1 MARPVSR
8 ILVSLLFCFA
18 IMANETAYAQ
28 HQDFTLLTSGN
39 LAGGTVDTLLLRKWR
54 QLARENTASA
64 FLFTGNLYDA
74 RENRFPATLYDG
86 FDLPLLLAPGRS
98 EWDNGRLHGKEVIKK
113 VEDALKEQYRG
124 EVFLPEPAC
133 PGPEEVVLN
142 DHLVVILL
150 DTYWWVY
157 KHDRRYRKCDIESDA
172 DVLILIQDAIRRHYP
187 TKHVVIAGHQSLEG
201 YGNSGGHFSW
211 KQSVLE
217 APYTLYRKA
226 LGLRTDHN
234 HPEFKAF
241 RDAMLDMLQL
251 YPNVIYLSSGD
262 GNLQYFEDEGVHHI
276 ISGSMVHQDYVN
288 PGPEAF
294 GTTQKG
300 FARLNFSNAGEAT
313 LEFYRA
319 DSLLFHKQLYT
330 RDLNRMDED
339 ISSRQLSDSIVAK
352 ASSQYNIPSSRF
364 FWLGKNYREV
374 WSTEIKAPVFDIST
388 KMDGL
393 SVVKR
398 GGGQQTKS
406 LRLEDKNGREY
417 VLRSLEKYAEGAL
430 PASMRGTFAVDLVQ
444 DQISAS
450 NPYAAPVVARLA
462 HYAGVFHTNPEI
474 FYVPDDPLFGIY
486 RPDVANQLF
495 LFEERPDGKRKDV
508 ASFGRS
514 TNIISTSKVV
524 KASLGKKDHL
534 IDSDAILRARLFDI
548 WINDWDR
555 HADQWRWA
563 AFEEDDKT
571 IYKPIPRDRD
581 QAFFVN
587 QGAIPWLAARKW
599 LLPKIQ
605 GFDEFTENVP
615 GLAYNARYFDRFFLT
630 QSTWSDWLREI
641 DSLQV
646 QLDTAKIDSAI
657 QAFPKEV
664 QPLCANQTA
673 DILKARLA
681 NLQPMAR
688 QLYLNLAKEVDIT
701 GTLQS
706 DHFRIIVPNDT
717 SLQVIQTAGIK
728 GENSTDTLYNRTFYA
743 SETRKIRIY
752 GLEGNDHFALS
763 GQHKSKISVTL
774 IGGQDKNEMDY
785 EGHRTPRFI
794 TIYDEKGTT
803 LSPSLKPRLRSRYNP
818 EALEYNPEAYMMD
831 VILPG
836 VFTGYNRD
844 DGVFLG
850 GGPIINK
857 YSRYSRQQYK
867 ILGNYAFL
875 TNSANFHLSGDFFY
889 PLKRL
894 EINVLADIKAP
905 RYVSNYFGM
914 GNESTWPSD
923 GSQIEYHLVRM
934 TQYFVTTEFNKQI
947 FKGEAHKIGIGLFY
961 KNTDVEETAD
971 RFITDIPGNG
981 LIGEDLKTHEY
992 VGLSFM
998 YRINTLNNRELKIEE
1013 EFVGSHTFP
1022 TRGMKLD
1029 AGFSQFTGLN
1039 DVAEDFSKAS
1049 ADFITY
1055 LSFAQRPRVVYAF
1068 RVGGEKVFG
1077 DYVFHEAAKLGQK
1090 SNLRGFRQTRF
1101 YGDASLYQNTEIR
1114 IRLKQFKT
1122 YMLNG
1127 STGLTLFHDVG
1138 RVWLDGENS
1147 SRWHQG
1153 YGLGLW
1159 LSPFDM
1165 ALLNVSYAR
1174 SKEDDLL
1181 YITLKYQF

>member
-1 MARPVSR
+1 MVRPVSK
-8 ILVSLLFCFA
+8 ILALLLCCFA
-18 IMANETAYAQ
+18 LMANETAYAQ
-28 HQDFTLLTSGN
+28 PQDFTLLTSGN
-39 LAGGTVDTLLLRKWR
+39 LAGETVDTLLLKKWR

-64 FLFTGNLYDA
+64 FLFAGNLYDA
-74 RENRFPATLYDG
+74 RENRFPAALYDG
-86 FDLPLLLAPGRS
+86 FDIPLLLAPGRS

-113 VEDALKEQYRG
+113 VEDDLKEHYHG
-124 EVFLPEPAC
+124 EVFMPEPAC

-150 DTYWWVY
+150 DTYWWVH

-187 TKHVVIAGHQSLEG
+187 TKHVVIAGQQSLEG

-217 APYTLYRKA
+217 APYSLYRKV

-234 HPEFKAF
+234 YPEFKAF
-241 RDAMLDMLQL
+241 RDAMLAMLQQ
-251 YPNVIYLSSGD
+251 YPYVIYLSSGD
-262 GNLQYFEDEGVHHI
+262 DNLQYFEDEDVHHI
-276 ISGSMVHQDYVN
+276 ISGSMVHQGYVN
-288 PGPEAF
+288 PAPEAF
-294 GTTQKG
+294 GTSQKG
-300 FARLNFSNAGEAT
+300 FARLHFSAT
-313 LEFYRA
+313 GDANLEFYGA
-319 DSLLFHKQLYT
+319 DNLLFQKQLYI
-330 RDLNRMDED
+330 RDLNQLAED
-339 ISSRQLSDSIVAK
+339 ITDRQLPDSAVAK
-352 ASSQYNIPSSRF
+352 ASSQYNIPASRF

-374 WSTEIKAPVFDIST
+374 WATEIEAPVFDIST
-388 KMDGL
+388 KMGGL

-417 VLRSLEKYAEGAL
+417 VLRSIEKYAEGAL
-430 PASMRGTFAVDLVQ
+430 PSSLKETFAVDLVQ

-450 NPYAAPVVARLA
+450 NPYAAPVVTRLA
-462 HYAGVFHTNPEI
+462 QYAGVFHTNPEI
-474 FYVPDDPLFGIY
+474 VFVPDDPLFGIY

-508 ASFGRS
+508 TSFGS
-514 TNIISTSKVV
+514 SKNIISTGKVV
-524 KASLGKKDHL
+524 EASLSKKEHQ
-534 IDSDAILRARLFDI
+534 IDTEAVLRARLFDI

-563 AFEEDDKT
+563 AFKENGKT

-581 QAFFVN
+581 QAFFLN
-587 QGAIPWLAARKW
+587 EGAIPWLASRKW

-615 GLAYNARYFDRFFLT
+615 GVSFNARYFDRFFLT
-630 QSTWSDWLREI
+630 QPSWKDWLSEI
-641 DSLQV
+641 DSLKV
-646 QLDTAKIDSAI
+646 KLDTAKINSAV
-657 QAFPKEV
+657 QVFPKEV
-664 QPLCANQTA
+664 QPLCADQTA
-673 DILKARLA
+673 GILKVRLT
-681 NLQPMAR
+681 NLEPMAR
-688 QLYLNLAKEVDIT
+688 QLYLYLAKEVDIT
-701 GTLQS
+701 GSFQN
-706 DHFRIIVPNDT
+706 DNFRIIIPNDN
-717 SLQVIQTAGIK
+717 SIQVIQTAGIERK
-728 GENSTDTLYNRTFYA
+728 NNADTLYNRTFYA

-752 GLEGNDHFALS
+752 GLQGDDHFTLT
-763 GQHKSKISVTL
+763 GQHKNKIKMTL
-774 IGGQDKNEMDY
+774 IGSNDENEMVY
-785 EGHRTPRFI
+785 ESGRTPRFI
-794 TIYDEKGTT
+794 TIYDKKGTN
-803 LSPSLKPRLRSRYNP
+803 LSPSLKPRLRSRYNQ
-818 EALEYNPEAYMMD
+818 EALEYDPEAFKMD

-836 VFTGYNRD
+836 LFTGYNRD

-894 EINVLADIKAP
+894 EINTLADIKAP

-914 GNESTWPSD
+914 GNESTWESD
-923 GSQIEYHLVRM
+923 GSKIEYHLVRM

-947 FKGEAHKIGIGLFY
+947 FKGDAHKIGLGLFY

-971 RFITDIPGNG
+971 KFITDIPGNG
-981 LIGEDLKTHEY
+981 LNAEDLKTHEY
-992 VGLSFM
+992 AGLSFM
-998 YRINTLNNRELKIEE
+998 YRINTLNNREVKAEE

-1029 AGFSQFTGLN
+1029 AGFSQFIGLN
-1039 DVAEDFSKAS
+1039 DVAKDFSKAS

-1077 DYVFHEAAKLGQK
+1077 NYVFHEAAKLGQK
-1090 SNLRGFRQTRF
+1090 SNLRGYRQTRF

-1114 IRLKQFKT
+1114 IRLKQFRT
-1122 YMLNG
+1122 YLLNG
-1127 STGLTLFHDVG
+1127 STGLTLFNDVG
-1138 RVWLDGENS
+1138 RVWLDGESS

-1165 ALLNVSYAR
+1165 ALLNVSYAH